1 MNRQETIK
9 ALSVLKAA
17 YPMFYSKQT
26 KGDLEITV
34 NLWETIFAND
44 DYQVVMVALKELI
57 SKHSGFPPDIAAL
70 RKQMD
75 DMTFAAIGEPT
86 DEELWRM
93 LAKAASNGYYGYQQE
108 WQKLPSIL
116 KRYLGAPETLR
127 EFAVM
132 EETTL
137 NTVAK
142 GQFLKQ
148 IGNIR
153 ERERFDIQTPKEIK
167 QLLAASVKRLPSESN
182 QLSSAEIN
190 DRRNRLLDQLD
201 GKQ

>member
-70 RKQMD
+70 RKQID
-75 DMTFAAIGEPT
+75 DMTFASLGEPT
-86 DEELWRM
+86 NEELWRM
-93 LAKAASNGYYGYQQE
+93 LAKAASNGYYGFRE
-108 WQKLPSIL
+108 EFEKLPPVL
-116 KRYLGAPETLR
+116 KRYLGVADTLR

-132 EETTL
+132 DETTM
-137 NTVAK
+137 NTVSK
-142 GQFLKQ
+142 GQFMKQ
-148 IGNIR
+148 IDSIR
-153 ERERFDIQTPKEIK
+153 ERIKFERETPEEVK
-167 QLLAASVKRLPSESN
+167 QLFAKSYKGLPPARA
-182 QLSSAEIN
+182 QLSPQEIN
-190 DRRNRLLDQLD
+190 DRRNRLWDKFD
-201 GKQ
+201 EIE